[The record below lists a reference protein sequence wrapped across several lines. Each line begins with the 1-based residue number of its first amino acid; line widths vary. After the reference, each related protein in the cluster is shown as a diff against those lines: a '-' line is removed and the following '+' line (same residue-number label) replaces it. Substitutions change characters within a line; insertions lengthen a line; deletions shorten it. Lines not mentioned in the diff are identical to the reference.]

1 MNIIIYANRKV
12 EKQYT
17 EKEGS
22 QNENGVSELEFT
34 LPEEYSELTPK
45 VVFITRDDVISKN
58 ITNSRYVIES
68 DITQYEKLKAYVC
81 LMSTETTEDFRSEVF
96 DIAFNYN
103 ENAEEEIPAETEV

>member
-12 EKQYT
+12 EKQYD
-17 EKEGS
+17 ENEGS

-45 VVFITRDDVISKN
+45 IVFIAKDDVISKN
-58 ITNSRYVIES
+58 IIGNRYVIES

-81 LMSTETTEDFRSEVF
+81 LMSTETKEDFRSEVF
-96 DIAFNYN
+96 DITFNYN
-103 ENAEEEIPAETEV
+103 ENADGEIPAETEV